1 MSSSNGKTN
10 IKRLQET
17 ADSAL
22 SAGKALRAFA
32 DVVTDTATAIRYRRG
47 DGSGDAMGGN
57 VHGMGWGDGF
67 GDGRAEYGTGFGQCL
82 GASNDLGDG
91 NG

>member
-1 MSSSNGKTN
+1 MDDMTEGK
-10 IKRLQET
+10 QY
-17 ADSAL
+17 
-22 SAGKALRAFA
+22 
-32 DVVTDTATAIRYRRG
+32 RYRAGWGEVGVDHYSRG
-47 DGSGDAMGGN
+47 DGSGDAMGDN